1 MSTDSTLYPHRTSR
15 SRLLALAFIALM
27 PSFLKR
33 TLYRWCFGYRI
44 GKRVRVGVSIIDA
57 RQCSIA
63 DDVSIGHLNV
73 VTRVAQLTI
82 HDHVRIGHLN
92 IIRGGS
98 EVSLGR
104 YAEIIRMNE
113 INSIPDPEV
122 VNEIDPRFVLGNGSI
137 ITTGHK
143 IDFTDRVEI
152 GRRVIL
158 GGRNSSLWTHNRQ
171 RTMPI
176 TIGPMVYIGSEIRM
190 APGSAIPAR
199 SIVGIGSVITA
210 ALAEEGKLIAGV
222 PAKTIK
228 DLSAEDRFLIER
240 KTRPDLPDDV

>member
-1 MSTDSTLYPHRTSR
+1 MQKTSR
-15 SRLLALAFIALM
+15 SRLLVLAALAIL

-33 TLYRWCFGYRI
+33 PLYRLFFGYKI
-44 GKRVRVGVSIIDA
+44 GKRVRIGVSLIDA
-57 RQCSIA
+57 RDCAIE
-63 DDVSIGHLNV
+63 DDVRIGHLNV
-73 VTRVAQLTI
+73 ITRVEKLTI
-82 HDHVRIGHLN
+82 GDHVRIGHLN
-92 IIRGGS
+92 IIRGGAL
-98 EVSLGR
+98 VSLGR
-104 YAEIIRMNE
+104 YCEIIRMNE

-122 VNEIDPRFVLGNGSI
+122 VNQIDPVFILGDGSI
-137 ITTGHK
+137 VTTGHK

-176 TIGPMVYIGSEIRM
+176 TIGSKVYIGSEIRM
-190 APGSAIPAR
+190 APGSAVPAR

-210 ALAEEGKLIAGV
+210 QLTDEGKLIAGV
-222 PAKTIK
+222 PAKTVK
-228 DLSAEDRFLIER
+228 ELSSEDQFLIER

>member
-1 MSTDSTLYPHRTSR
+1 LQRTSR
-15 SRLLALAFIALM
+15 SRLLALALFALF

-33 TLYRWCFGYRI
+33 SLYRWFFGYKI
-44 GKRVRVGVSIIDA
+44 GKRVRIGVSIIDA
-57 RQCSIA
+57 GECLIE
-63 DDVSIGHLNV
+63 DDVSIGHFNV
-73 VTRVAQLTI
+73 VTRVQKLAI

-104 YAEIIRMNE
+104 YSEIIRMNE

-122 VNEIDPRFVLGNGSI
+122 VNEIDSRFLLGDGSI
-137 ITTGHK
+137 VTTGHK

-176 TIGPMVYIGSEIRM
+176 TIGAHVYVGSEIRM

-228 DLSAEDRFLIER
+228 DLSSDDQFLIER

>member
-1 MSTDSTLYPHRTSR
+1 MKPGKF
-15 SRLLALAFIALM
+15 RLLMLAMCAVL

-33 TLYRWCFGYRI
+33 PLYRLFFGYKI
-44 GKRVRVGVSIIDA
+44 GKRVRIGVSIIDA
-57 RQCSIA
+57 GECNID
-63 DDVSIGHLNV
+63 DDVQMGHFNV
-73 VTRVAQLTI
+73 VTRVQKLTI
-82 HDHVRIGHLN
+82 KDHVRIGHLN
-92 IIRGGS
+92 VIRGGD

-104 YAEIIRMNE
+104 YCEIIRMNE

-122 VNEIDPRFVLGNGSI
+122 VNKIDPVFLLGDGSI
-137 ITTGHK
+137 VTTGHK

-171 RTMPI
+171 RTLPI
-176 TIGPMVYIGSEIRM
+176 TIGSLVYIGSEIRM
-190 APGSAIPAR
+190 APGSAIPDR

-210 ALAEEGKLIAGV
+210 ALTEEGKLIAGV

-228 DLSAEDRFLIER
+228 ELSQEDQFLIER

>member
-1 MSTDSTLYPHRTSR
+1 MLV
-15 SRLLALAFIALM
+15 LAFFAVL

-33 TLYRWCFGYRI
+33 PFYRWFFGYKI
-44 GKRVRVGVSIIDA
+44 GKRVRIGVSIIDA
-57 RQCSIA
+57 GECSID
-63 DDVSIGHLNV
+63 DDVQIGHFNV
-73 VTRVAQLTI
+73 VTRVQKLVI
-82 HDHVRIGHLN
+82 KDHVRIGHLN
-92 IIRGGS
+92 IIRGGA

-104 YAEIIRMNE
+104 YCEIMRLNE
-113 INSIPDPEV
+113 INSIPEPEV
-122 VNEIDPRFVLGNGSI
+122 VNEIDPVFLLGDGSI
-137 ITTGHK
+137 VTTGHK

-176 TIGPMVYIGSEIRM
+176 TIGPLVYLGSEIRM
-190 APGSAIPAR
+190 APGSAVPAR

-222 PAKTIK
+222 PAKTVK
-228 DLSAEDRFLIER
+228 ELSSEDQFLIER

>member
-1 MSTDSTLYPHRTSR
+1 MQRTSK
-15 SRLLALAFIALM
+15 SRLLTLALIAIL

-33 TLYRWCFGYRI
+33 PLYRLFFGYHI
-44 GKRVRVGVSIIDA
+44 GKRVRIGLSIIDTGE
-57 RQCSIA
+57 CLID
-63 DDVSIGHLNV
+63 DDVQIGHFNV
-73 VTRVAQLTI
+73 ITRVQKLVI
-82 HDHVRIGHLN
+82 KDHARIGHLN
-92 IIRGGS
+92 IIRGGE

-104 YAEIIRMNE
+104 YCEIMRMNE
-113 INSIPDPEV
+113 INSIPEPEV
-122 VNEIDPRFVLGNGSI
+122 VNEIHPVFLLGDGSI
-137 ITTGHK
+137 VTTGHK

-176 TIGPMVYIGSEIRM
+176 TIGPLVYIGSEIRM
-190 APGSAIPAR
+190 APGSTIPAR

-210 ALAEEGKLIAGV
+210 QIEEEGKLIAGV
-222 PAKTIK
+222 PARAVKE
-228 DLSAEDRFLIER
+228 LSSEDQFLIER

>member
-1 MSTDSTLYPHRTSR
+1 MHKSSR
-15 SRLLALAFIALM
+15 SRLLVLAVLAIL

-33 TLYRWCFGYRI
+33 PLYRLFFGYKI
-44 GKRVRVGVSIIDA
+44 GKRVRIGLSLIDA
-57 RQCSIA
+57 RDCTIE
-63 DDVSIGHLNV
+63 DDVQIGHLNV
-73 VTRVAQLTI
+73 ITRVEQLRI
-82 HDHVRIGHLN
+82 RDHVRIGHLN
-92 IIRGGS
+92 IIRGGAL
-98 EVSLGR
+98 VSLGR
-104 YAEIIRMNE
+104 YCELIRMNE

-122 VNEIDPRFVLGNGSI
+122 VNEIDPVFILGDGSI
-137 ITTGHK
+137 VTTGHK

-176 TIGPMVYIGSEIRM
+176 TIGSMVYIGSEIRM
-190 APGSAIPAR
+190 APGSALPAR

-210 ALAEEGKLIAGV
+210 QLTDEGKLIAGV
-222 PAKTIK
+222 PAKTVK
-228 DLSAEDRFLIER
+228 ELSAEDQFLIER

>member
-1 MSTDSTLYPHRTSR
+1 MQKTSR
-15 SRLLALAFIALM
+15 ARLLVLAFFAVL

-33 TLYRWCFGYRI
+33 PFYRWFFGYKI
-44 GKRVRVGVSIIDA
+44 GKRVRIGVSIIDA
-57 RQCSIA
+57 GECSIA
-63 DDVSIGHLNV
+63 DDVQIGHFNV
-73 VTRVAQLTI
+73 VTRVQKLVI
-82 HDHVRIGHLN
+82 KDHVRIGHLN
-92 IIRGGS
+92 IIRGGA

-104 YAEIIRMNE
+104 YCEIMRLNE
-113 INSIPDPEV
+113 INSIPEPEV
-122 VNEIDPRFVLGNGSI
+122 VNEIDPVFLLGDGSI
-137 ITTGHK
+137 VTTGHK

-176 TIGPMVYIGSEIRM
+176 TIGPLVYMGSEIRM
-190 APGSAIPAR
+190 APGSAVPAR

-222 PAKTIK
+222 PAKTVK
-228 DLSAEDRFLIER
+228 ELSSDDQFLIER

>member
-1 MSTDSTLYPHRTSR
+1 MHRPGK
-15 SRLLALAFIALM
+15 SRLLVLAFCAVL

-33 TLYRWCFGYRI
+33 PCYRWFFRYQI
-44 GKRVRVGVSIIDA
+44 GKRVRIGVSIIDA
-57 RQCSIA
+57 GECSIA
-63 DDVSIGHLNV
+63 DDVSIGHFNV
-73 VTRVAQLTI
+73 VTRVAKLNI
-82 HDHVRIGHLN
+82 KDHARIGHLN
-92 IIRGGS
+92 IIRGGDD
-98 EVSLGR
+98 VTLGR
-104 YAEIIRMNE
+104 YCEIIRMNE

-122 VNEIDPRFVLGNGSI
+122 VNPIDPVFVLGDGSI
-137 ITTGHK
+137 VTTGHK

-171 RTMPI
+171 RTLPI
-176 TIGPMVYIGSEIRM
+176 TIGSLVYMGSEIRM

-199 SIVGIGSVITA
+199 CIVGIGSVITA
-210 ALAEEGKLIAGV
+210 RFEEEGKLIAGV

-228 DLSAEDRFLIER
+228 ELSSEDQFLIER

>member
-1 MSTDSTLYPHRTSR
+1 
-15 SRLLALAFIALM
+15 LLVLAALAIL

-33 TLYRWCFGYRI
+33 PLYRLFFGYKI
-44 GKRVRVGVSIIDA
+44 GKRVRIGLSVIDA
-57 RQCSIA
+57 RECTIE
-63 DDVSIGHLNV
+63 DDVQIGHLNV
-73 VTRVAQLTI
+73 ITRVEKLTI
-82 HDHVRIGHLN
+82 RDHVRMGHLN
-92 IIRGGS
+92 IIRGGTL
-98 EVSLGR
+98 VSLGR

-113 INSIPDPEV
+113 INSIPDPDV
-122 VNEIDPRFVLGNGSI
+122 VNEIDPVFILGDGSI
-137 ITTGHK
+137 VTTGHK

-176 TIGPMVYIGSEIRM
+176 TIGSMVYIGSEIRM
-190 APGSAIPAR
+190 APGSALPAR

-210 ALAEEGKLIAGV
+210 QLTDEGKLIAGV
-222 PAKTIK
+222 PAKTVK
-228 DLSAEDRFLIER
+228 ELSSEDQFLIER

>member
-1 MSTDSTLYPHRTSR
+1 MQKTSKP
-15 SRLLALAFIALM
+15 RLLTLAAIALL

-33 TLYRWCFGYRI
+33 PLYRLFYGYKI
-44 GKRVRVGVSIIDA
+44 GKRVRIGLSIVDAGDCTID
-57 RQCSIA
+57 
-63 DDVSIGHLNV
+63 DDVQIGHFNV
-73 VTRVAQLTI
+73 VTRVQKLTI
-82 HDHVRIGHLN
+82 KDHVRIGHLN
-92 IIRGGS
+92 IIRGGD

-104 YAEIIRMNE
+104 YCEIMRLNE
-113 INSIPDPEV
+113 INSIPEPEV
-122 VNEIDPRFVLGNGSI
+122 VNEIHPVFLLGDGSI
-137 ITTGHK
+137 VTTGHK

-176 TIGPMVYIGSEIRM
+176 TIGSLVYLGSEIRM

-222 PAKTIK
+222 PARTVKE
-228 DLSAEDRFLIER
+228 LSSEDQFLIER